1 MTNTWT
7 PLWSQ
12 VVDSTLW
19 EEPLEVRVLFM
30 TMLALKE
37 YDHVVRLPF
46 RRLCKKSNMEPE
58 KVRMALDVLM
68 APDKRSIDTQREE
81 GRRVKTVEDGWLIV
95 NGEYYRQEMAKL
107 MRRFS
112 KNQWQRENRAKN
124 GRKKEPRDPAEIAA
138 AKAHGDGDDAKFD
151 QIVTDNLPKKC
162 Q

>member
-1 MTNTWT
+1 M
-7 PLWSQ
+7 
-12 VVDSTLW
+12 DSTLW

-58 KVRMALDVLM
+58 KVKMALDILM
-68 APDKRSIDTQREE
+68 APDKRSIDVQPEE
-81 GRRVKTVEDGWLIV
+81 GRRVKPVEDGWLIV

-112 KNQWQRENRAKN
+112 KNQWQRENRAKKRLEKQGKPLPGEDRYLKAERN
-124 GRKKEPRDPAEIAA
+124 GAPQEVLDRLSDPANNRREPASA
-138 AKAHGDGDDAKFD
+138 SNGA
-151 QIVTDNLPKKC
+151 
-162 Q
+162 